1 MLRTEF
7 VKVNIVQDQ
16 IQRDSAHWG
25 YAMLMSP
32 FWAPGCDEDET
43 AVNRCRIRSG
53 ELAVRMRKVLFIPW
67 SW

>member
-1 MLRTEF
+1 MFYTEF

-16 IQRDSAHWG
+16 IQQDSALWG

-32 FWAPGCDEDET
+32 FWAPGCYEDET
-43 AVNRCRIRSG
+43 AVHRRRIRPG
-53 ELAVRMRKVLFIPW
+53 EMAVRMRKILFIPW